1 MKVSIL
7 GLVVALVLVIPFE
20 PVVADSDEGRLE
32 ALEGRI
38 ETLLRRVE
46 ALEAARSFASFMPNF
61 SERFHVM
68 HRAGEAGDWAVAS
81 HELAEI
87 QRLSRLSVSINPERG
102 ELMEQMMRPSF
113 EALEEAIEHGNET
126 KFQAALVQT
135 VTTCNACHVATG
147 SEFIEVKL
155 DARDSLSIRHPHRFM
170 HREMPGGHDHG
181 MSSGMGS
188 MMQPSQPEG
197 GAHGHGTEST
207 EHGHGTES
215 GEHQN

>member
-1 MKVSIL
+1 MKVSICVS
-7 GLVVALVLVIPFE
+7 LVASAMMMPFG
-20 PVVADSDEGRLE
+20 PVSADSDVARLE
-32 ALEGRI
+32 ALERRI
-38 ETLLRRVE
+38 EKLQGRVE

-102 ELMEQMMRPSF
+102 ELMEQMMRPRF

-126 KFQAALVQT
+126 KFHAALVQT

-188 MMQPSQPEG
+188 MMQPSHSEG
-197 GAHGHGTEST
+197 EA
-207 EHGHGTES
+207 HGHGTES